1 VSNSCSNCFWIF
13 TSSKGQLNVAI
24 KLPLA
29 EPASVDIAA
38 TDIKDSPLKIADRS
52 LRKVLLLSYTEKETD
67 LMMLTEIKGGMI
79 PAEKDR
85 ERKGNERGWER
96 KKNES

>member
-1 VSNSCSNCFWIF
+1 
-13 TSSKGQLNVAI
+13 
-24 KLPLA
+24 
-29 EPASVDIAA
+29 
-38 TDIKDSPLKIADRS
+38 
-52 LRKVLLLSYTEKETD
+52 LLLSYTEKETD
-67 LMMLTEIKGGMI
+67 LMMLTVIKGGMI